1 LSKTYTVMPFLAVS
15 TVAAFA
21 AGDMTKAPA
30 SSNALRPET
39 FFSLRDSSVR

>member
-1 LSKTYTVMPFLAVS
+1 VS

-21 AGDMTKAPA
+21 AGDITKVPA

-39 FFSLRDSSVR
+39 FFIA